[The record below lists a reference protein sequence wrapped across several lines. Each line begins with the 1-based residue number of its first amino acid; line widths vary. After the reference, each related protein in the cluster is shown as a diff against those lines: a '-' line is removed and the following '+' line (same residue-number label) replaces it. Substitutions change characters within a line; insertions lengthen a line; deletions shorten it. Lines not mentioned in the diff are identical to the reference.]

1 MKNKVLSVSIA
12 AYNVA
17 GTLREALD
25 PFLESGV
32 LDALDIMIVNDGS
45 KDNTVEIATEYVAKY
60 PGTFRLIDK
69 ENGGWGSTV
78 NIGIEITAESPDALL
93 ELAEKVRTAVISFF
107 ENYTPTPGEEDL
119 TPLIPNSYTFGASQS
134 VYDPD
139 KPCFRIV
146 LTYACDTT
154 P

>member
-1 MKNKVLSVSIA
+1 MSLSTQKVFYKALLADTDVMTATDGRIYSVAIP
-12 AYNVA
+12 VPD
-17 GTLREALD
+17 EDLD
-25 PFLESGV
+25 NEPVPYCVITFDGLANSGFT
-32 LDALDIMIVNDGS
+32 
-45 KDNTVEIATEYVAKY
+45 KDNSFEGDT
-60 PGTFRLIDK
+60 D
-69 ENGGWGSTV
+69 TV

-146 LTYACDTT
+146 LTYACDAT